1 MELVFLKYL
10 NKDSNPLLILNGKK
24 DTVQKFYLNK
34 PEVEKAR
41 TRSSKVS
48 VHNYENAGHSW
59 DCSGCKKDGFNQEV
73 DNDALK
79 RTLKFFK
86 ENRTKIKQ
94 GRSVARCPLT
104 WIYYPYILTKMI

>member
-1 MELVFLKYL
+1 VFLKYL

-34 PEVEKAR
+34 PEAEKAR